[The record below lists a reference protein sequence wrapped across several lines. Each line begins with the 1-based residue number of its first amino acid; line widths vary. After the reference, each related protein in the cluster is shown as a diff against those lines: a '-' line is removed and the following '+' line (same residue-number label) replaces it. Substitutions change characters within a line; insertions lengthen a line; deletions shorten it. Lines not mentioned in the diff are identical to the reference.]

1 MPVDSSLL
9 IGLRAVMENGSVT
22 RAAAILGITQPAMSA
37 KLARLEQELGFKLF
51 DRDGGNRLRPTSRG
65 LDYFEAARPT
75 LAMLDRLEITAERL
89 RTGATGTLVVAAH
102 PSASISLLP
111 GVLARF
117 RTQLPNIAVKMIN
130 RTSEEVR
137 SYFEASIV
145 DIAIAEYPVE
155 LANVEKRRYRLECVA
170 IVPGGHPDLGSG
182 LVPHTGPHTGSD
194 PDNDRISPAQLA
206 GRPFVA
212 MTTGRMIGHQIR
224 NAVIEAGGTFSKV
237 IEAEYFSTICALVAQ
252 GQGVSIVDYASAQMF
267 RNLGLSVY
275 RLDPPIYYDIAVFYR
290 ADRPRSE
297 AANLLLGLL
306 DDHIREF
313 APPPD

>member
-1 MPVDSSLL
+1 
-9 IGLRAVMENGSVT
+9 MENGSVT

-51 DRDGGNRLRPTSRG
+51 ERDGGNRLRPTSRG

-89 RTGATGTLVVAAH
+89 RTGATGTLVIAAH

-145 DIAIAEYPVE
+145 DIAVAEYPVE

-170 IVPGGHPDLGSG
+170 IAPEGAFALGGE
-182 LVPHTGPHTGSD
+182 
-194 PDNDRISPAQLA
+194 RINPSALA
-206 GRPFVA
+206 DKPFVA
-212 MTTGRMIGHQIR
+212 MTTARMIGHQIR
-224 NAVIEAGGTFSKV
+224 NAVIESGGTFAKV
-237 IEAEYFSTICALVAQ
+237 VEAEYFSTICALVAQ
-252 GQGVSIVDYASAQMF
+252 GQGVSIVDAWSAQMF
-267 RNLGLSVY
+267 RNLGLTVH
-275 RLDPPIYYDIAVFYR
+275 RLDPPLHYEIAVFYR

-297 AANLLLGLL
+297 AANLFLGLL
-306 DDHIREF
+306 DEHLHNSP
-313 APPPD
+313 ASQAN